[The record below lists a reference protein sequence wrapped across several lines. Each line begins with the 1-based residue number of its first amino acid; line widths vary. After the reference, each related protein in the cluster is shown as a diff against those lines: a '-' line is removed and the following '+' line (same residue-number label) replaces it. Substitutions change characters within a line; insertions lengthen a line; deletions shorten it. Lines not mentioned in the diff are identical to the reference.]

1 MDIYTSPVLIDKN
14 LEVGSL
20 NIADFRSAIPF
31 LLYKQN
37 VRYEK
42 SRVLSFLLYSMNHWS
57 LKQMKTLKKG
67 IAKSP

>member
-1 MDIYTSPVLIDKN
+1 MDIYTSPVLINKN

-42 SRVLSFLLYSMNHWS
+42 IRVL
-57 LKQMKTLKKG
+57 
-67 IAKSP
+67 